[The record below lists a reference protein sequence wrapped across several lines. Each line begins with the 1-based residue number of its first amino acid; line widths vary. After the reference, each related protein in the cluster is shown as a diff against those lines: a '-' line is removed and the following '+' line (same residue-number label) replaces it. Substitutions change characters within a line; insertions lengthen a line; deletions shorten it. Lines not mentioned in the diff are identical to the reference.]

1 MKKSI
6 ASTLFILAAC
16 AAQAQSKSYQDLRN
30 HFSGQPDVKS
40 FGFSGPVCRMIVNVI
55 GWEDEELSEAL
66 KGVKQVR
73 FMTIP
78 KEEFDN
84 QGLSVRG
91 FRSRLV
97 KDNFEVM
104 AAFRDG
110 GSDVTLYH
118 RPEKN
123 TDRYFMLLEED
134 DEVVAIEMKGYIDPA
149 VFREKYSEA
158 SL

>member
-1 MKKSI
+1 MKKSV
-6 ASTLFILAAC
+6 ASTLFILAAF
-16 AAQAQSKSYQDLRN
+16 AVHAQSKSYQELRN
-30 HFSGQPDVKS
+30 HFAGQPDVKS
-40 FGFSGPVCRMIVNVI
+40 FGFSGPVCKMIVNII
-55 GWEDEELSEAL
+55 GWEDENLSDAL
-66 KGVKQVR
+66 SGVKHVR

-78 KEEFDN
+78 KQEFDN

-104 AAFRDG
+104 AAFRDN
-110 GSDVTLYH
+110 GSDMTLYH

-123 TDRYFMLLEED
+123 TDRYFMLVD
-134 DEVVAIEMKGYIDPA
+134 DGDEVLAIEMKGYIDPA
-149 VFREKYSEA
+149 DFRDKYSEA

>member
-6 ASTLFILAAC
+6 SSLLFILIAC
-16 AAQAQSKSYQDLRN
+16 AVQAQSKSYQDLRN
-30 HFSGQPDVKS
+30 HFAGQPDVKS
-40 FGFSGPVCRMIVNVI
+40 FGFSGPVCRMIVNII
-55 GWEDEELSEAL
+55 GWEDEEMADAL

-73 FMTIP
+73 LMTIP

-91 FRSRLV
+91 FQSRLA

-110 GSDVTLYH
+110 GSDLTLYH
-118 RPEKN
+118 RPEKK
-123 TDRYFMLLEED
+123 TDRYFMLIEED
-134 DEVVAIEMKGYIDPA
+134 GEVLAIEMKGHIDPA
-149 VFREKYSEA
+149 IFREKTSEA

>member
-6 ASTLFILAAC
+6 VSILFITAALAV
-16 AAQAQSKSYQDLRN
+16 QAQSKSYQELRD
-30 HFSGQPDVKS
+30 HFAGQPDVKS
-40 FGFSGPVCRMIVNVI
+40 FGFSGPICKMIVNII
-55 GWEDEELSEAL
+55 GWEDQELSNAL
-66 KGVKQVR
+66 RGVKQVR

-104 AAFRDG
+104 AAFRDD
-110 GSDVTLYH
+110 GSDMTLYQ

-123 TDRYFMLLEED
+123 TDRYFMLVD
-134 DEVVAIEMKGYIDPA
+134 DGDELLAIEMKGYIDPA
-149 VFREKYSEA
+149 AFREKYSQA